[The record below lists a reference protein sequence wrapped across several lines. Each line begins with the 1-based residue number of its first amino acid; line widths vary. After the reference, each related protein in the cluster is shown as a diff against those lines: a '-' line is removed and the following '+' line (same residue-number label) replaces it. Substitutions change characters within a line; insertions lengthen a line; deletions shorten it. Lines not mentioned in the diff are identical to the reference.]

1 MMTTAPPAPRD
12 GARPGGPQ
20 PYDFRRPRLLSQDR
34 LRALHAVHEAF
45 GRRLAV
51 YLSAQLRTLVELSV
65 ASVEQRSYADFVAAS
80 REPAAFFVGA
90 AGATDHR
97 LLLQIDTRLALFVAE
112 KLFGG
117 TGAFVDEPRTLSQI
131 EQRVAHRLAD
141 RAFADL
147 GASWHDVAPLALAK
161 QDYEADV
168 QFVQLLPDAA
178 PVVLV
183 TFEACVR
190 ERCAPLTLCY
200 PFTLVQQLMGTAPA
214 KEKVTRP
221 ATAEPPP
228 VRAQYAEAVGT
239 TAIELRAELGRT
251 RLSLGEILS
260 LAVGDVVPLQ
270 RRPSEPLPVYVGTQ
284 TRFKAQAGRSGSRCA
299 LQIVEVV
306 GAAPPPEP
314 NDPPSDAS

>member
-1 MMTTAPPAPRD
+1 MTLTASPPAPPEGRSA
-12 GARPGGPQ
+12 GAQ
-20 PYDFRRPRLLSQDR
+20 PYDFRRPRLLSHDR

-65 ASVEQRSYADFVAAS
+65 TSVEQRTYADYVAAN
-80 REPAAFFVGA
+80 REPAAFFVGTA
-90 AGATDHR
+90 RGTDHA

-117 TGAFVDEPRTLSQI
+117 TGAFVDEPRSLSQI

-141 RAFADL
+141 RAFDDL
-147 GASWHDVAPLALAK
+147 GSSWRDIAPLSLTK
-161 QDYEADV
+161 EDYEADV
-168 QFVQLLPDAA
+168 QFVQLLPDAE
-178 PVVLV
+178 PVVIV

-200 PFTLVQQLMGTAPA
+200 PFALVQQLMGTTPA

-221 ATAEPPP
+221 AAAEPPP

-239 TAIELRAELGRT
+239 TSIELRAELGRT
-251 RLSLGEILS
+251 RLSLGELLS

-284 TRFKAQAGRSGSRCA
+284 PRFKAQAGRSGSRCA
-299 LQIVEVV
+299 LQIVEVT
-306 GAAPPPEP
+306 GPASPSEP
-314 NDPPSDAS
+314 NDPPPDAS